1 MYQAIVSPQE
11 GKFIAARAGQLA
23 AMQLPSAYYA
33 ELADLADSDGV
44 VPDWFGDAAR
54 QAWSIELAGR
64 PVKDV
69 LVVRAP
75 SVLPVAYSRASWE
88 INKGCNF
95 SCEHCYLEQRPFAG
109 LALGD
114 KFRLLD
120 LLRDMGVI
128 WFEITG
134 GEPLI
139 DQDFVPAYK
148 RAHSAGMM
156 MEILTNGSRLYRDQ
170 LLETF
175 TVHRPHKITVSMYGA
190 SPETADA
197 LTQTRGAFK
206 NAYRGMVAA
215 AGAGLPVEVTLI
227 ITKHNVE
234 ELDEMRAMVRDLG
247 LPFKEYASISPTYT
261 GKGSTLATQVP
272 SLIGKS
278 DVFQGCPAGHT
289 SFHVDP
295 LGFATMCKVG
305 RDNPI
310 NLVAEGP
317 DGLLR
322 LPAIADAQMLRTGGC
337 TDCKLSSTCR
347 VCRPMARVY
356 QEAKAP
362 LSHYCQHGM
371 KEEP

>member
-11 GKFIAARAGQLA
+11 SKFIAARAGQPA

-54 QAWSIELAGR
+54 QAWGIELAGR

-75 SVLPVAYSRASWE
+75 SVLPVAYSRASRE

-109 LALGD
+109 LALAD

-148 RAHSAGMM
+148 RAHAAGMM
-156 MEILTNGSRLYRDQ
+156 MEILTNGSRLYRDE
-170 LLETF
+170 LLDTF
-175 TVHRPHKITVSMYGA
+175 AVHRPHKITVSMYGA

-206 NAYRGMVAA
+206 NAYRGMVAV
-215 AGAGLPVEVTLI
+215 AGASLPIEVTLI

-234 ELDEMRAMVRDLG
+234 
-247 LPFKEYASISPTYT
+247 
-261 GKGSTLATQVP
+261 
-272 SLIGKS
+272 
-278 DVFQGCPAGHT
+278 
-289 SFHVDP
+289 
-295 LGFATMCKVG
+295 
-305 RDNPI
+305 
-310 NLVAEGP
+310 
-317 DGLLR
+317 
-322 LPAIADAQMLRTGGC
+322 
-337 TDCKLSSTCR
+337 
-347 VCRPMARVY
+347 
-356 QEAKAP
+356 
-362 LSHYCQHGM
+362 
-371 KEEP
+371 